1 MRKVNLV
8 LPVGLC
14 LGALVALTVVA
25 ATPSMH
31 SPSPAPVAAVGR
43 VTSEKP
49 MATPEKPNP
58 PENGVVGSLETLVPD
73 GHVSAVVFDRAK
85 GTFALSVNADRGY
98 TSASLVKLLVALN
111 ALEAGQSSELV
122 SRMLSHSDDAIAGQ
136 LWVDGGQTSIVTNAV
151 RRMGLTGTQPPSNPG
166 RWGDTIVTANDV
178 VRIYRYLLDE
188 APAPARD
195 TILNALRN
203 TTANG
208 ADGFRQY
215 FGIPDAVGDLP
226 WAVKQGW
233 SCCRP
238 TRMLHTS
245 GLVGTGKSQF
255 VVVVLT
261 EQPQSVGYDA
271 GKQQITDVVKNLVPL
286 LRN

>member
-1 MRKVNLV
+1 
-8 LPVGLC
+8 
-14 LGALVALTVVA
+14 
-25 ATPSMH
+25 
-31 SPSPAPVAAVGR
+31 VAAVGSA
-43 VTSEKP
+43 TSEKP
-49 MATPEKPNP
+49 ITTPEKPETP
-58 PENGVVGSLETLVPD
+58 RPSGNGVAGSLEALLPD

-85 GTFALSVNADRGY
+85 GTFALSLNADRSY
-98 TSASLVKLLVALN
+98 TSASLVKLLIALD
-111 ALEAGQSSELV
+111 AMESGQSPELV
-122 SRMLSHSDDAIAGQ
+122 SRMLSLSDDTIASR
-136 LWVDGGQTSIVTNAV
+136 LWVDGGETSIVTDAV
-151 RRMGLTGTQPPSNPG
+151 RRMGLTGTQPPVNQG
-166 RWGDTIVTANDV
+166 RWGDTEITANDV

-195 TILNALRN
+195 TILTALHNA
-203 TTANG
+203 TANG

-238 TRMLHTS
+238 TMMLHTS
-245 GLVGTGKSQF
+245 GLVGKNRF

-271 GKQQITDVVKNLVPL
+271 AKQQITNVVKNLVPL
-286 LRN
+286 LQN